1 MEVTKDNADAVFKG
15 AKAVLFDMDGVL
27 WRSGNAIPNVGKAI
41 SALHAQGIPI
51 AYVTN
56 NAART
61 REYHAEK
68 IRRLGIDTADG
79 LLSRVYTS
87 AYAATKVLKPGSKVY
102 GIGEEGMFAE
112 LEAAGITVVG
122 RGHDTLRCDPQS
134 GGPPPEIDRDISC
147 IVVGFDAGCNFYK
160 LTYATRCLLE
170 IPDCRLYAT
179 NSDVRVPVAG
189 GIIVPGAGAFLAA
202 ISKAAGVEATVIG
215 KPQRTF
221 WDIVSR
227 DLGLDSPDG
236 VIMVG
241 DNLDT
246 DIAFGNRCGLKTL
259 LVLSGATTR
268 EMVEAL
274 PQDSIS
280 KPTYIASS
288 LGDLF

>member
-1 MEVTKDNADAVFKG
+1 MELTKENAGEIFKK

-27 WRSGNAIPNVGKAI
+27 WRSGNAIPNVNRAI
-41 SALHAQGIPI
+41 AALQEQHIPI

-61 REYHAEK
+61 REHHAEK
-68 IRRLGIDTADG
+68 IKRLGIDSADG
-79 LLSRVYTS
+79 LVSRIYTS

-102 GIGEEGMFAE
+102 GIGEEGMFEE
-112 LEAAGITVVG
+112 LEAAGITVIG
-122 RGHDTLRCDPQS
+122 RGHESLRCNPQS
-134 GGPPPEIDRDISC
+134 EGLPPEIDRDISC
-147 IVVGFDAGCNFYK
+147 VVVGFDAGCNFYK

-170 IPDCRLYAT
+170 IPGCKLYAT
-179 NSDVRVPVAG
+179 NGDVRVPVAG
-189 GIIVPGAGAFLAA
+189 GVIIPGSGAFLAG
-202 ISKAAGVEATVIG
+202 IVAATGATPTVIG

-221 WDIVSR
+221 WDIVSK
-227 DLGLDSPDG
+227 DLGLDSPED

-259 LVLSGATTR
+259 LVFSGATTR
-268 EMVEAL
+268 EMADAL
-274 PQDSIS
+274 PEDSIS
-280 KPTYIASS
+280 KPTYVASS